1 MSELK
6 QEVIPINLNTGIDE
20 PMADASCF
28 KVSSRI
34 GGKIFN
40 FTSSYIL

>member
-28 KVSSRI
+28 KVNSES
-34 GGKIFN
+34 
-40 FTSSYIL
+40 